1 MKNKK
6 YIFGAIIIILVL
18 IILLGIYLYS
28 TSKNKTTI
36 ISKKVSKVIITI
48 PDNNSDDADMPTYMN
63 SDFIYDEDIIEYLTN
78 IVNNVGDEYT
88 EFYQYG
94 SDYGEGCTSVNFYLE
109 NGEKIQITT
118 SDFYSEKEDGT
129 KFNIMLVSFLDDWS
143 ADDYSNY
150 KVYEAEIDLAT
161 KIQQCYK

>member
-6 YIFGAIIIILVL
+6 YIFAVIIIIIVL
-18 IILLGIYLYS
+18 IILLGVYLYNAN
-28 TSKNKTTI
+28 KNKNTI
-36 ISKKVSKVIITI
+36 ISEKVSKVIITM
-48 PDNNSDDADMPTYMN
+48 PDNNNDDISTYKN
-63 SDFIYDEDIIEYLTN
+63 SDFIYDEDTIEYLTN
-78 IVNNVGDEYT
+78 LVNNVGDEYT
-88 EFYQYG
+88 EFYEYG

-150 KVYEAEIDLAT
+150 KVYEAELDLAT

>member
-6 YIFGAIIIILVL
+6 YIFAVIIIIIVL
-18 IILLGIYLYS
+18 TILLGVYLYNAN
-28 TSKNKTTI
+28 KNKNTI
-36 ISKKVSKVIITI
+36 ISEKVSKVAITI
-48 PDNNSDDADMPTYMN
+48 PDENNDDDIPTYKY
-63 SDFIYDEDIIEYLTN
+63 SDFIYDENTIKSLIDL
-78 IVNNVGDEYT
+78 VNKAGDEYT

-129 KFNIMLVSFLDDWS
+129 KFNIILVSFLDDWS

-150 KVYEAEIDLAT
+150 KVYEAELDLAT